1 MTFRGGRERRV
12 AEWTIRMDQNGRQ
25 LGGHRR
31 GPGRRPLERK
41 WTFLNSFRESGKTMS
56 GKVWR
61 MVSLPFGQ
69 KMAGQKIA
77 QYLIRLYRFQQ
88 GGVLNSKAC
97 SAQKSFTNFN
107 VFTLIYS
114 IYLICRL
121 IFCNFELIPVMW
133 FHEMGLESP
142 QKVTH
147 TWR

>member
-12 AEWTIRMDQNGRQ
+12 AEWTIRRDQNGRQ

-88 GGVLNSKAC
+88 GGGPELQGMLCPKELHQLQCFYINLLNLS
-97 SAQKSFTNFN
+97 
-107 VFTLIYS
+107 
-114 IYLICRL
+114 YLQVDIL
-121 IFCNFELIPVMW
+121 QF
-133 FHEMGLESP
+133 
-142 QKVTH
+142 
-147 TWR
+147 